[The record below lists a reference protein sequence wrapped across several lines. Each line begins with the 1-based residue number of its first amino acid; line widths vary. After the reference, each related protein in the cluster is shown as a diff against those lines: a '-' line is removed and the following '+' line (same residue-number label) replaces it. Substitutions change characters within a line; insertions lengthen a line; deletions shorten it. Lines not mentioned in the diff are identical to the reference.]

1 MLSSHAGEVTLY
13 QIPTWG
19 LMLVG
24 DVGLFQSVGF
34 RGNLPYL
41 VVAALASPP
50 PRPQGAG
57 VGPQNVPVLLCW
69 LSVSLCFRLSH
80 PLFMDP
86 DAFPLFF
93 SHTQFL
99 PCCPDSL
106 HQWVRESSYSD
117 ILLHPLDFLVFLKLA
132 LCPKMWSVSKKFLGL
147 LRRMCIMHGIFCKCL
162 LSPFDLYCSLTLKLL
177 CLVFI

>member
-57 VGPQNVPVLLCW
+57 VGPQNVPVLLC
-69 LSVSLCFRLSH
+69 
-80 PLFMDP
+80 
-86 DAFPLFF
+86 
-93 SHTQFL
+93 
-99 PCCPDSL
+99 
-106 HQWVRESSYSD
+106 
-117 ILLHPLDFLVFLKLA
+117 
-132 LCPKMWSVSKKFLGL
+132 
-147 LRRMCIMHGIFCKCL
+147 
-162 LSPFDLYCSLTLKLL
+162 
-177 CLVFI
+177 